1 MDGIELLQKTK
12 NHSSLSH
19 VPFVLLTAKTTIESK
34 LQGLTHGADDY
45 ITKPFNVQYFQA
57 RISNL
62 IEQRKKLQEIYYSN
76 LLSGNKHEFYPQP
89 YIVIP
94 HDEILMQNVLKI
106 LEENMANR
114 NFTVDDLAVA
124 LKTSRSVLFKKIK
137 GLTGHPPNDFIRN
150 LKMKRASQLILSGEF
165 MVKEVAG
172 MVGISDTKYFTKCF
186 KTTYGMTPAIYKN
199 QKKNKQ

>member
-1 MDGIELLQKTK
+1 MNGIELLQKTK
-12 NHSSLSH
+12 SHPSVSH

-62 IEQRKKLQEIYYSN
+62 IEQRNRLQEIYFSN
-76 LLSGNKHEFYPQP
+76 LLSGNKHEFYPHP
-89 YIVIP
+89 YIVVP
-94 HDEILMQNVLKI
+94 HDENLMQSVLKI
-106 LEENMANR
+106 LDENIANR

-124 LKTSRSVLFKKIK
+124 LKISRSVLFKKIK
-137 GLTGHPPNDFIRN
+137 GLTGYSPIDFIRN
-150 LKMKRASQLILSGEF
+150 LKMKRASQLILTGEY

-172 MVGISDTKYFTKCF
+172 LVGISDTKYFTKCF
-186 KTTYGMTPAIYKN
+186 KTAFGMTPADYKN
-199 QKKNKQ
+199 IKNKL